1 MVFQLVQDLDKFIM
15 KSSNLKKIDFC
26 LKTKSRLKDLIKLLE
41 NPNFKLIEPE
51 FDKNIFD
58 EHLSM
63 FSFDKNLQNLF
74 LNHVLFE
81 YLNLPEKSNYSFLDS
96 YFKINFSYD
105 FKFIDK
111 NIFVPCIFVNEKHNE
126 IIHFFVSEII
136 SEQKIVFGNYLKNN
150 SSNDFKDSVLNSFN
164 LLKTE
169 KSFFIEALKLNSVLS
184 GKSASLSFYLAFFC
198 IHNQI
203 EYKNNIICSGVLD
216 LNGELCNTKDLN
228 KKMQAVINENYNFF
242 MVPQINYFNNPNLSK
257 DLKVLPASDIK
268 EAEKIFLFASQK
280 GFSKNYMNFISFP
293 CEAVSNNFN
302 SVPTNILKVFLEKS
316 DEKQIFEKI
325 VLSEPLFSNFIKNF
339 IKTSNT
345 DPEKA
350 FEIILVFEKH
360 EDILLK
366 SPFFDLVFLFFSIA
380 ALTISKKGIPSQNNN
395 WIAKAESYIDKARKT
410 KKGRTAIIWFS
421 NHCLINSHHDQYIF
435 NPEIPLIIK
444 NYLKK
449 LEDNFREECEF
460 IPGAADDTAGAL
472 CGTIAQNY
480 GFCGKK
486 YINQTKEYALKAIKY
501 FGGEANLYN
510 FKFSEDI
517 KRQYNYLCFAYLD
530 AKNFDEAK
538 KYFLKYTNS
547 SNLEQALNSDFD
559 QWGHFLCAA
568 FLARTKNMEYGKIY
582 FEKYKKIYPAKISK
596 YHPSQLWFYNMGL
609 LAVLFKDFESAKNLF
624 QISIKICMDKT
635 NGDSIR
641 VMALLGLCELVF
653 IENYSFN
660 PEKIIEEVKNS
671 ALKLAYLHFQD
682 LFSDKKTIE
691 ILKIIRENKEKYFPF
706 SYR

>member
-1 MVFQLVQDLDKFIM
+1 M

-26 LKTKSRLKDLIKLLE
+26 LKTKSRLKDLVKLLE
-41 NPNFKLIEPE
+41 NPHFKLIEPG
-51 FDKNIFD
+51 FDKKIFD
-58 EHLSM
+58 KYLSM
-63 FSFDKNLQNLF
+63 FRFDKNLENLF

-81 YLNLPEKSNYSFLDS
+81 YLNSHQKNNYSFFDS
-96 YFKINFSYD
+96 YFKDNFSFN
-105 FKFIDK
+105 FKFLNK
-111 NIFVPCIFVNEKHNE
+111 NLFLPCIFVNEDQNE
-126 IIHFFVSEII
+126 IIHFFVSEIK
-136 SEQKIVFGNYLKNN
+136 SNKKVLFGNYLKNN
-150 SSNDFKDSVLNSFN
+150 SCNDFKNSVINSFN
-164 LLKTE
+164 LLNTE
-169 KSFFIEALKLNSVLS
+169 KSFFIEALKFNSDLR
-184 GKSASLSFYLAFFC
+184 GKSTSLSIYLAFFC
-198 IHNQI
+198 LENQI
-203 EYKNNIICSGVLD
+203 EYNSKIICSGVLD
-216 LNGELCNTKDLN
+216 SNGEICDTKYLN
-228 KKMQAVINENYNFF
+228 KKIQAVINENYNFF
-242 MVPQINYFNNPNLSK
+242 IVPQINYYNNPNLSK

-268 EAEKIFLFASQK
+268 EAEKIFLLASQK

-293 CEAVSNNFN
+293 CEAVSNNLN
-302 SVPTNILKVFLEKS
+302 SVPANILKAFLKKT
-316 DEKQIFEKI
+316 DEKQIVKKI
-325 VLSEPLFSNFIKNF
+325 VFSEPLFSNFIKNF

-345 DPEKA
+345 DTEKA
-350 FEIILVFEKH
+350 IEIISVFERH
-360 EDILLK
+360 DDILLK
-366 SPFFDLVFLFFSIA
+366 SPFCDLVFLFFSIA
-380 ALTISKKGIPSQNNN
+380 GLTLSKKGIPSQNNN

-421 NHCLINSHHDQYIF
+421 NHCLINSHHDKYIF
-435 NPEIPLIIK
+435 NPEIPIVIK
-444 NYLKK
+444 NTLKK
-449 LEDNFREECEF
+449 LEKNFREECEF
-460 IPGAADDTAGAL
+460 ITGAADDTTGAL

-501 FGGEANLYN
+501 FGGEINLYN
-510 FKFSEDI
+510 SKYSEDI

-538 KYFLKYTNS
+538 KYFLKYSYSNDLKQAVNS
-547 SNLEQALNSDFD
+547 NFD

-582 FEKYKKIYPAKISK
+582 FEKYKKTYPSKINK

-609 LAVLFKDFESAKNLF
+609 LAVLFKDFENAKNLF
-624 QISIKICMDKT
+624 ETSINICMDKT

-641 VMALLGLCELVF
+641 VMALLGVCELVL
-653 IENYSFN
+653 IENYSINFHAT
-660 PEKIIEEVKNS
+660 IEEVKNS